1 VLPPAPDEAGPPPA
15 ELDWVIPSL
24 ELCDP
29 DGEEEAVSGDE
40 HPIANKIASELAR
53 GAAEE
58 RLKNRTPPGDR
69 TRAAMS
75 TCKPAGRATRG
86 SAAWPAREFADFS
99 PVQRSCRPCPAP
111 DRGAAGPRSRR
122 RPPRH
127 AASDQ
132 ANPKPPPLQPCAPG
146 TSFRSSATTPPAGTH
161 KATEPMFTW
170 AMRKVFGTSHDRAV
184 RRCRPKVE
192 AINKLEKDMQK
203 LSDAQ
208 LRAKTAEFKEKL
220 EKGATVDDIL
230 VPAFAVC
237 REASKR
243 ALKMRHYDVQL
254 IGGMIL
260 HQGSIAEMRTGE
272 GKTLVATLPAYLN
285 ALEGK
290 GVHIVTVNDYLAR
303 RDSEWMG
310 KLYNFLGMEV
320 GVVVPQQSD
329 TEKQQAYQADITYGQ
344 NNEFGFDYLRDN
356 MKFSALEYQ
365 QRPLHY
371 AIVDE
376 VDSILIDEA
385 RTPLIIS
392 GQGERSSEKYRSIN
406 DIIPKLKNEEH
417 YAVDEKGHSVTLTDE
432 GTEVA
437 EKLLTKAGILKGGNL
452 YATDNLETLHIL
464 NQCLRAHTLYKRD
477 VNYMVA
483 TREPR
488 RGAEV
493 LIIDEFTGRVLAGRR
508 WSDGL
513 HQAVEAKE
521 NVRIQEESR
530 TMATITFQNLFRI
543 YKKLSGMTGTAD
555 TEASE
560 FHATYKLDV
569 VCIPTNKSTI
579 REDFEDVVY
588 KTEKEKFTAVIN
600 EILEKHE
607 KGQPILV
614 GTTSVEKSG
623 AIARFLAKKGIK
635 HEVLNA
641 KHHENEAYIIAQAG
655 RKGSITVST
664 NMAGRGT
671 DILLGGSPEMLAKLK
686 FKEQNRIPEAE
697 TEAFEELTEELRDR
711 CKKEGDEVREVGGLY
726 ILGTERHESR
736 RIDNQLRGRAG
747 RQGDPGTSRFFLS
760 LEDDL
765 MRIFA
770 GDRVKNLMERMGMPD
785 DEPIEHPWVTKSVE
799 NAQKKVE
806 ERNFDIRKNLLEYDD
821 VMNSQRKT
829 VYELRQQLLA
839 GRYYP
844 ELFDDEGKPLGEKR
858 LIKPLERLKE
868 SVLPD
873 LGSLLGMFA
882 EDPILPR
889 DKDGNPRTIGKD
901 DFKGIGKLVETE
913 NLQRE
918 VYTRWGV
925 RVDFKELPEKPI
937 EAYEELAKLIPQAL
951 TEQRERALDL
961 IDRIIGAMVEESC
974 PPRKPPEDW
983 DWGGIFQG
991 FKEHFGSELPDEVS
1005 HRSDAEDLAHHL
1017 YERAEKIFVE
1027 REKEVGT
1034 ELVLR
1039 VFRHYY
1045 LEEADKAW
1053 VDHLNDMEHLR
1064 DGIGLRGYG
1073 QKDPRQEYKKEG
1085 YNMFVNMMAR
1095 VSSNVLTKLF
1105 AMQVR
1110 KQEEEEE
1117 IEAADLAKHVAALQ
1131 KAVAKHDEELPPG
1144 ASANPPEQPAVV
1156 ADQECPCGSGKPF
1169 DKCHGAADADA
1180 EEEATA

>member
-1 VLPPAPDEAGPPPA
+1 
-15 ELDWVIPSL
+15 
-24 ELCDP
+24 
-29 DGEEEAVSGDE
+29 
-40 HPIANKIASELAR
+40 
-53 GAAEE
+53 
-58 RLKNRTPPGDR
+58 
-69 TRAAMS
+69 
-75 TCKPAGRATRG
+75 
-86 SAAWPAREFADFS
+86 
-99 PVQRSCRPCPAP
+99 
-111 DRGAAGPRSRR
+111 
-122 RPPRH
+122 
-127 AASDQ
+127 
-132 ANPKPPPLQPCAPG
+132 
-146 TSFRSSATTPPAGTH
+146 
-161 KATEPMFTW
+161 MFTW
-170 AMRKVFGTSHDRAV
+170 AMRKIFGTSHDRAV
-184 RRCRPKVE
+184 RRLRPKVE
-192 AINKLEKDMQK
+192 AINKLEKEMEK
-203 LSDAQ
+203 LKDHE
-208 LRAKTAEFKEKL
+208 LRAKTAEFKEQIDN
-220 EKGATVDDIL
+220 GATLEDLL

-237 REASKR
+237 REASRR

-254 IGGMIL
+254 IGGMVL
-260 HQGSIAEMRTGE
+260 HQGCIAEMRTGE

-285 ALEGK
+285 ALSGK

-310 KLYNFLGMEV
+310 KLYGFLGLQT

-329 TEKQQAYQADITYGQ
+329 AEKKAAYLSDITYGQ

-356 MKFSALEYQ
+356 MKFSALDYM
-365 QRPLHY
+365 QRPLNY

-392 GQGERSSEKYRSIN
+392 GQGERSSDKYRAIN

-432 GTEVA
+432 GVEVA
-437 EKLLTKAGILKGGNL
+437 ERLLLKMGVLKGQNL

-483 TREPR
+483 VREPR
-488 RGAEV
+488 RGPEV

-555 TEASE
+555 TEAAE
-560 FHATYKLDV
+560 FHSTYKLDV
-569 VCIPTNKSTI
+569 VCIPTNKAQI
-579 REDFEDVVY
+579 RQDFEDVVY
-588 KTEKEKFTAVIN
+588 KTEKEKFTALIN

-607 KGQPILV
+607 KGQPVLV
-614 GTTSVEKSG
+614 GTTSVEKSA
-623 AIARFLAKKGIK
+623 AIARFLEKKKIK
-635 HEVLNA
+635 HAVLNA
-641 KHHENEAYIIAQAG
+641 KHHENEAYVVAQAG
-655 RKGSITVST
+655 RKGAITVST

-671 DILLGGSPEMLAKLK
+671 DILLGGSPEMVAKLR
-686 FKEQNRIPEAE
+686 FKEQSRVPEAE
-697 TEAFEELTEELRDR
+697 PEAFEALVEELTKEF
-711 CKKEGDEVREVGGLY
+711 KKEGDEVRELGGLY

-770 GDRVKNLMERMGMPD
+770 GDRVKQLMERMGMPD

-844 ELFDDEGKPLGEKR
+844 DIVDEEGKPTGEKR
-858 LIKPLERLKE
+858 QIKPLAGIKE

-882 EDPILPR
+882 EDPIMPR
-889 DKDGNPRTIGKD
+889 DKEGNPRTIVRD
-901 DFKGIGKLVETE
+901 DFKNVGALVELE

-918 VYTRWGV
+918 IYTRWGV
-925 RVDFKELPEKPI
+925 KVDFDDMRARIRESGNKEEKGGKAKKAAKTNGASG
-937 EAYEELAKLIPQAL
+937 EASPGMLAIDIFDELAEIIPQAL

-961 IDRIIGAMVEESC
+961 IDRIVGAMIEESC

-991 FKEHFGSELPDEVS
+991 FKEHFGVELPEGVA
-1005 HRSDAEDLAHHL
+1005 HQNDAQELAHDL
-1017 YERAEKIFVE
+1017 FKRAEKLFE
-1027 REKEVGT
+1027 DREKEVGT

-1039 VFRHYY
+1039 VFRHFY

-1053 VDHLNDMEHLR
+1053 VDHLTDMEHLR

-1085 YNMFVNMMAR
+1085 YNLFVTMMAR
-1095 VSSNVLTKLF
+1095 VSSNVVTKLF
-1105 AMQVR
+1105 SMQVR
-1110 KQEEEEE
+1110 AQEEEEA
-1117 IEAADLAKHVAALQ
+1117 IEAADLARHVAELQ
-1131 KAVAKHDEELPPG
+1131 KAVAKHDDEVPP
-1144 ASANPPEQPAVV
+1144 AATEKPAEPAVV
-1156 ADQECPCGSGKPF
+1156 AEQDCPCGSGKPF
-1169 DKCHGAADADA
+1169 SKCHGAPD
-1180 EEEATA
+1180 EEGATA

>member
-1 VLPPAPDEAGPPPA
+1 
-15 ELDWVIPSL
+15 
-24 ELCDP
+24 
-29 DGEEEAVSGDE
+29 
-40 HPIANKIASELAR
+40 
-53 GAAEE
+53 
-58 RLKNRTPPGDR
+58 
-69 TRAAMS
+69 
-75 TCKPAGRATRG
+75 
-86 SAAWPAREFADFS
+86 
-99 PVQRSCRPCPAP
+99 
-111 DRGAAGPRSRR
+111 
-122 RPPRH
+122 
-127 AASDQ
+127 
-132 ANPKPPPLQPCAPG
+132 
-146 TSFRSSATTPPAGTH
+146 
-161 KATEPMFTW
+161 MFTW
-170 AMRKVFGTSHDRAV
+170 AMRKIFGTSHERAV
-184 RRCRPKVE
+184 RRLRPKVE
-192 AINKLEKDMQK
+192 AINKLEKEMEK
-203 LSDAQ
+203 LKDHE

-220 EKGATVDDIL
+220 DNGATLDDIL

-237 REASKR
+237 REASR
-243 ALKMRHYDVQL
+243 RVLKMRHYDVQL
-254 IGGMIL
+254 IGGMVL
-260 HQGSIAEMRTGE
+260 HQGCIAEMRTGE

-285 ALEGK
+285 ALSGK
-290 GVHIVTVNDYLAR
+290 GLHIVTVNDYLAR

-310 KLYNFLGMEV
+310 KIYNFLGLKV
-320 GVVVPQQSD
+320 GVVIPQQSD
-329 TEKQQAYQADITYGQ
+329 TEKKAAYLADITYGQ

-356 MKFSALEYQ
+356 MKFSALDYM
-365 QRPLHY
+365 QRPLNY

-392 GQGERSSEKYRSIN
+392 GQGERSSDKYRAIN
-406 DIIPKLKNEEH
+406 EIIPKLKKEEH

-432 GTEVA
+432 GVEVA
-437 EKLLTKAGILKGGNL
+437 ERLLAKMGVLKGQNL

-483 TREPR
+483 VREPR
-488 RGAEV
+488 RGPEV

-543 YKKLSGMTGTAD
+543 YKKLAGMTGTAD
-555 TEASE
+555 TEAAE
-560 FHATYKLDV
+560 FHSTYKLDV
-569 VCIPTNKSTI
+569 ICIPTNKSQI
-579 REDFEDVVY
+579 RQDFEDVVY
-588 KTEKEKFTAVIN
+588 KTEKEKFTALIN

-607 KGQPILV
+607 KGQPVLV
-614 GTTSVEKSG
+614 GTTSVEKSA
-623 AIARFLAKKGIK
+623 AIARFLEKKKIK
-635 HEVLNA
+635 HAVLNA
-641 KHHENEAYIIAQAG
+641 KHHENEAYIVAQAG
-655 RKGSITVST
+655 RKGAITVST

-671 DILLGGSPEMLAKLK
+671 DILLGGSPEMVAKLR
-686 FKEQNRIPEAE
+686 FKEQNRVPEAE
-697 TEAFEELTEELRDR
+697 PEAFDTLVEELTKEF
-711 CKKEGDEVREVGGLY
+711 KKEGDEVRELGGLY

-747 RQGDPGTSRFFLS
+747 RQGDPGSSRFFLS

-844 ELFDDEGKPLGEKR
+844 DIVDEEGKPTGEKR
-858 LIKPLERLKE
+858 PIKPLAKLRE
-868 SVLPD
+868 SILPD
-873 LGSLLGMFA
+873 LGALLGMFA
-882 EDPILPR
+882 EDPVLPR
-889 DKDGNPRTIGKD
+889 DKEGNSRPITRG
-901 DFKGIGKLVETE
+901 DFKTVGKLVETD

-918 VYTRWGV
+918 IYTRWGV
-925 RVDFKELPEKPI
+925 NFDFDDFRPKPKDEKAEKGAKAKKDKDKDKKGNGAPEGHVSAAQAIDVYDELSE
-937 EAYEELAKLIPQAL
+937 LIPRAL

-961 IDRIIGAMVEESC
+961 IDRILGAMIEESC

-991 FKEHFGSELPDEVS
+991 FKEHFGVELPESVA
-1005 HRSDAEDLAHHL
+1005 HQNDAQDLAHNL
-1017 YERAEKIFVE
+1017 FERAEKLFVE
-1027 REKEVGT
+1027 RENEVGT

-1039 VFRHYY
+1039 VFRHFY

-1053 VDHLNDMEHLR
+1053 VDHLTDMEHLR

-1085 YNMFVNMMAR
+1085 YNLFINMMAR
-1095 VSSNVLTKLF
+1095 VSSNVVTKLF
-1105 AMQVR
+1105 SMQVR
-1110 KQEEEEE
+1110 QKEEEEA
-1117 IEAADLAKHVAALQ
+1117 IEAADLARHVAELS
-1131 KAVAKHDEELPPG
+1131 KTVPKHDEEIPP
-1144 ASANPPEQPAVV
+1144 AATEKPEQPAVV
-1156 ADQECPCGSGKPF
+1156 AEQDCPCGSGKPF
-1169 DKCHGAADADA
+1169 SKCHGAPE